1 MGHSSVSFH
10 FRATDETALN
20 THLVDRGIS
29 HFLIAPAKNGWVS
42 LYEERA
48 SRQDEGLICDLAAGI
63 SEDLKTAAI
72 AFSVHDSDIA
82 CYWLYENGK
91 LLDKFNSSPDYFGAD
106 GPVPATARGGEPGIL
121 SRFCQAG
128 VSEDDLSQI
137 LGAGMVFTEE
147 MLDQLCNE
155 ETSAAATEA
164 LASDY
169 VPAEDLIA
177 QLAEKMGISPARALA
192 DYRGGIPEGD

>member
-10 FRATDETALN
+10 FRASDETALN
-20 THLVDRGIS
+20 THLAERGIS

-48 SRQDEGLICDLAAGI
+48 SQQNEKRICDLAAGL
-63 SEDLKTAAI
+63 SADLKTAAI

-91 LLDKFNSSPDYFGAD
+91 LLDKFNSCPDYFGAG
-106 GPVPATARGGEPGIL
+106 GPVSATARGGQPDIL
-121 SRFCQAG
+121 LRFCRAG
-128 VSEDDLSQI
+128 VSEGDLSQI
-137 LGAGMVFTEE
+137 LGAGIVFTEE

-164 LASDY
+164 LSRDQ

-177 QLAEKMGISPARALA
+177 QLAEKMGISPSRAVA
-192 DYRGGIPEGD
+192 DYRGGIPDGD

>member
-1 MGHSSVSFH
+1 VHLGRTNVSF
-10 FRATDETALN
+10 A
-20 THLVDRGIS
+20 I
-29 HFLIAPAKNGWVS
+29 
-42 LYEERA
+42 
-48 SRQDEGLICDLAAGI
+48 SRQEFP
-63 SEDLKTAAI
+63 KTSKPPPSLSRSTTAT
-72 AFSVHDSDIA
+72 SPVTG
-82 CYWLYENGK
+82 Y
-91 LLDKFNSSPDYFGAD
+91 KFDSSPDYFGAD
-106 GPVPATARGGEPGIL
+106 GPVPATARGGQPGIL

-164 LASDY
+164 LARDH

-177 QLAEKMGISPARALA
+177 QLAEKMGISPARAVA